1 MGEPVRGTV
10 TSLSSVFPP
19 EESVKAS
26 RRVHEAISESQK
38 GLDKLQGFIS
48 DNTNLINL
56 VQKLPEELHHD
67 IMVPFGKAAFF
78 PGRLIHTNEF
88 LVLLG
93 EGYYAD
99 RTSKQTIDILRRRG
113 KTLDTQVDSIK
124 AEMKDLKVEA
134 SFFEST
140 AVEAAEGLVEIREE
154 LDDIPA
160 ETMSKTGQQNQESLS
175 SKAGDN
181 KVVDGDDEFARIMSR
196 MDELEKEE
204 LAAESMN
211 ESEEEFAVES
221 VNESEEE
228 LVSESMNGSDEEEL
242 VAESMDG
249 SDEEELA
256 AESMNESDEE
266 EHADKMFTD
275 GFQKKELATED
286 FVVNDEYKP
295 LKDHIFSSG
304 QRSTVG
310 ILNHT
315 MKLSKHDMTGD
326 EEGSKLKIQQN
337 LSDDLCKPL
346 SNQIIPNHP
355 SQAIRTNNM
364 ENVNVHSSFEERSS
378 SGGKRVT
385 FADSGVTERSPAS
398 SQVKDNVH
406 SNSASKTIIGSIVE
420 HTHNLNINQ
429 SGQVAPPPKLES
441 SKPVSR
447 FKMNRK

>member
-1 MGEPVRGTV
+1 MMGEPVRGTV
-10 TSLSSVFPP
+10 TSLSSAFPA

-26 RRVHEAISESQK
+26 RRVHEAITERQK
-38 GLDKLQGFIS
+38 GLDKIQGFIS

-113 KTLDTQVDSIK
+113 KTLDTQVESIK
-124 AEMKDLKVEA
+124 SEMKDLKVEA

-140 AVEAAEGLVEIREE
+140 AIEAAEGLVEIREE

-160 ETMSKTGQQNQESLS
+160 EIVSKTGQQNQESLS
-175 SKAGDN
+175 SK
-181 KVVDGDDEFARIMSR
+181 VVDDDDEFARIMSR
-196 MDELEKEE
+196 MDELEREE

-211 ESEEEFAVES
+211 ESEEEPA
-221 VNESEEE
+221 
-228 LVSESMNGSDEEEL
+228 SESMN
-242 VAESMDG
+242 G

-256 AESMNESDEE
+256 AESMNGSDEE
-266 EHADKMFTD
+266 ELAAESMN
-275 GFQKKELATED
+275 GSEEEELAAESMNGSDEEELAAED

-295 LKDHIFSSG
+295 LKDHSSSSSG

-315 MKLSKHDMTGD
+315 MKPS
-326 EEGSKLKIQQN
+326 
-337 LSDDLCKPL
+337 
-346 SNQIIPNHP
+346 SNQIIPNNS

-364 ENVNVHSSFEERSS
+364 ENVNLHSSFEERSS

-406 SNSASKTIIGSIVE
+406 SNSASKTIIIGSIVE